1 MIHCGATRF
10 QSENTHS
17 DPVQQRSSVS
27 PLHGNCHRL
36 CVLVSVCLHEHKTS
50 GFLLICSAPLQI
62 SLLVSEEEAAEDEE
76 LRKMCTLT
84 GQHWCISLISSFS
97 TLFFFLFFMHHF
109 YIVTVSYCCYVTLR
123 CVPPLSQGSLQQCH
137 IVLASVSHPSS
148 HRKDHKLLCLN
159 QRQGSSLQ
167 PNNHPQFPFEDQN
180 HWKTNQSVSQRSGTR
195 LASVSCWEK
204 LELKLKLEQRT
215 KLSCQRLINLG
226 VCHRNQK
233 QDQRFCCCL
242 SPPIPPIC
250 ERSKKNSSKTTQIA

>member
-1 MIHCGATRF
+1 MIHCRATRF

-27 PLHGNCHRL
+27 PLHGNRHRL

-109 YIVTVSYCCYVTLR
+109 YIVTVSYCCYVALR
-123 CVPPLSQGSLQQCH
+123 ATVKSGITAAVSHCPCFSISSFITSQGSQT
-137 IVLASVSHPSS
+137 SVFKPKTRFLPSA
-148 HRKDHKLLCLN
+148 
-159 QRQGSSLQ
+159 Q
-167 PNNHPQFPFEDQN
+167 
-180 HWKTNQSVSQRSGTR
+180 
-195 LASVSCWEK
+195 
-204 LELKLKLEQRT
+204 
-215 KLSCQRLINLG
+215 
-226 VCHRNQK
+226 
-233 QDQRFCCCL
+233 
-242 SPPIPPIC
+242 
-250 ERSKKNSSKTTQIA
+250 